1 MATYAVKQLEISV
14 KDSGESGDGVAIKD
28 LETLDISLNS
38 NVEQYTTIGE
48 VFERAVKTGAAME
61 LGLDGKYN
69 ESDPGQNELRETW
82 DKVGAEAEKT
92 IVVKFPAGS
101 KYEITG
107 PIGINDFGGGGAND
121 IGSFSATQNS
131 NGRPVFTPAP
141 TIEPTSVT
149 VDSAF
154 KTVKVGETI
163 KITAGVLP
171 SGAPQDVTFTSSD
184 EAKATVA
191 NDGTL
196 TGVAKTTSAIT
207 VKVKTVS
214 KPSIFKDVSVTVTD
228 A

>member
-14 KDSGESGDGVAIKD
+14 KDSGQSGDGVAIKD

-38 NVEQYTTIGE
+38 NVEKYTTIGE

-82 DKVGAEAEKT
+82 DKVGSEAEKT

-131 NGRPVFTPAP
+131 NGTPVFTPAL

-149 VDSAF
+149 VDSAS
-154 KTVKVGETI
+154 KTVKVGETVN
-163 KITAGVLP
+163 ITAGVLP

-184 EAKATVA
+184 EAKATVDS
-191 NDGTL
+191 DGVV
-196 TGVAKTTSAIT
+196 TGVATTVTAIKIT
-207 VKVKTVS
+207 VASTV
-214 KPSIFKDVSVTVTD
+214 KPSVKNEVSVSVTP

>member
-14 KDSGESGDGVAIKD
+14 KDSGGSGDGVAVKD

-92 IVVKFPAGS
+92 IVIKFPAGS

-131 NGRPVFTPAP
+131 NGTPVFTPAP

-149 VDSAF
+149 VDSAS
-154 KTVKVGETI
+154 KNVKVGETI

-171 SGAPQDVTFTSSD
+171 SGAPQTVTFTSSD
-184 EAKATVA
+184 ETKATVA
-191 NDGTL
+191 SDGTV
-196 TGVAKTTSAIT
+196 TGVETTTTAIKVTVAST
-207 VKVKTVS
+207 VKPSVKNEVS
-214 KPSIFKDVSVTVTD
+214 VSVTP

>member
-14 KDSGESGDGVAIKD
+14 KDSGESGDGVSIKD

-82 DKVGAEAEKT
+82 DKVGSEAEKT

-107 PIGINDFGGGGAND
+107 PIGINDFGGGAND

-131 NGRPVFTPAP
+131 NGTPVFTPAP

-149 VDSAF
+149 VDSAS

-191 NDGTL
+191 SDGTL
-196 TGVAKTTSAIT
+196 TGVATTVTAIKIT
-207 VKVKTVS
+207 IASKVK
-214 KPSIFKDVSVTVTD
+214 PSVKNDVSVSVTS

>member
-131 NGRPVFTPAP
+131 NGTPVFTPAP
-141 TIEPTSVT
+141 TI
-149 VDSAF
+149 D
-154 KTVKVGETI
+154 
-163 KITAGVLP
+163 
-171 SGAPQDVTFTSSD
+171 
-184 EAKATVA
+184 
-191 NDGTL
+191 
-196 TGVAKTTSAIT
+196 
-207 VKVKTVS
+207 
-214 KPSIFKDVSVTVTD
+214 
-228 A
+228 

>member
-14 KDSGESGDGVAIKD
+14 KDSGESGDGVSIKD

-82 DKVGAEAEKT
+82 DKVGSEAEKT

-107 PIGINDFGGGGAND
+107 PIGINDFGGGAND

-131 NGRPVFTPAP
+131 NGTPVFTPAP

-149 VDSAF
+149 VDSAS
-154 KTVKVGETI
+154 KTVKVGETV

-184 EAKATVA
+184 ETKATVA
-191 NDGTL
+191 SDGTL
-196 TGVAKTTSAIT
+196 TGVATTVTAIKIT
-207 VKVKTVS
+207 VASKVK
-214 KPSIFKDVSVTVTD
+214 PSVKNDVSVSVTS

>member
-107 PIGINDFGGGGAND
+107 PIGIN
-121 IGSFSATQNS
+121 
-131 NGRPVFTPAP
+131 
-141 TIEPTSVT
+141 
-149 VDSAF
+149 
-154 KTVKVGETI
+154 
-163 KITAGVLP
+163 
-171 SGAPQDVTFTSSD
+171 
-184 EAKATVA
+184 
-191 NDGTL
+191 
-196 TGVAKTTSAIT
+196 
-207 VKVKTVS
+207 
-214 KPSIFKDVSVTVTD
+214 
-228 A
+228 

>member
-121 IGSFSATQNS
+121 IGSFSATLNS
-131 NGRPVFTPAP
+131 NGAPVFTPAP

-149 VDSAF
+149 VDSAS
-154 KTVKVGETI
+154 KTVKVGETV

-184 EAKATVA
+184 ETKATVA
-191 NDGTL
+191 SDGTL
-196 TGVAKTTSAIT
+196 TGVATTVTAIKIT
-207 VKVKTVS
+207 VVSKVK
-214 KPSIFKDVSVTVTD
+214 PSVKNDVSVSVTS

>member
-14 KDSGESGDGVAIKD
+14 KDSGQSGDGVAIKD

-82 DKVGAEAEKT
+82 DKVGSEAEKT

-131 NGRPVFTPAP
+131 NGTPVFTPAL

-149 VDSAF
+149 VDSAS
-154 KTVKVGETI
+154 KTVKVGETVN
-163 KITAGVLP
+163 ITAGVLP
-171 SGAPQDVTFTSSD
+171 S
-184 EAKATVA
+184 
-191 NDGTL
+191 
-196 TGVAKTTSAIT
+196 
-207 VKVKTVS
+207 
-214 KPSIFKDVSVTVTD
+214 
-228 A
+228 

>member
-14 KDSGESGDGVAIKD
+14 KDSGQSGDGVAIKD

-82 DKVGAEAEKT
+82 DKVGSEAEKT

-131 NGRPVFTPAP
+131 NGTPVFTPAL

-149 VDSAF
+149 VDSAS
-154 KTVKVGETI
+154 KTVKVGETVN
-163 KITAGVLP
+163 ITAGVLP
-171 SGAPQDVTFTSSD
+171 SGAPHDVTFTSSD
-184 EAKATVA
+184 EAKATVDS
-191 NDGTL
+191 DGVV
-196 TGVAKTTSAIT
+196 TGVATTVTAIKIT
-207 VKVKTVS
+207 VASTV
-214 KPSIFKDVSVTVTD
+214 KPSVKNEVSVSVTP

>member
-14 KDSGESGDGVAIKD
+14 KDSGESGDGVSIKD

-82 DKVGAEAEKT
+82 DKVGSEAEKT

-107 PIGINDFGGGGAND
+107 PIGINDFGGGAND

-131 NGRPVFTPAP
+131 NGTPVFTPAP

-149 VDSAF
+149 VDSAS

-171 SGAPQDVTFTSSD
+171 AGAPQDVTFTSSD
-184 EAKATVA
+184 ETKATVDS
-191 NDGTL
+191 DGVV
-196 TGVAKTTSAIT
+196 TGVATTVTAIKIT
-207 VKVKTVS
+207 VASKVK
-214 KPSIFKDVSVTVTD
+214 PSVKNDVSVSVTS

>member
-14 KDSGESGDGVAIKD
+14 KDSGGSGDGVAVKD

-92 IVVKFPAGS
+92 IVIKFPAGS

-131 NGRPVFTPAP
+131 NGTPVFTPAP
-141 TIEPTSVT
+141 TIDPTSVT
-149 VDSAF
+149 VDSAS

-184 EAKATVA
+184 ETKATVA
-191 NDGTL
+191 SDGTI
-196 TGVAKTTSAIT
+196 TGVATTVTAIKVTVAST
-207 VKVKTVS
+207 VKPSVKN
-214 KPSIFKDVSVTVTD
+214 DVSVSVTS

>member
-14 KDSGESGDGVAIKD
+14 KDSGESGDGVSIKD

-48 VFERAVKTGAAME
+48 VFERAVKTGTAME

-82 DKVGAEAEKT
+82 DKVGSEAEKT
-92 IVVKFPAGS
+92 TVVKFPAGS

-131 NGRPVFTPAP
+131 NGTPVFTPAP

-149 VDSAF
+149 VDSAS

-171 SGAPQDVTFTSSD
+171 AGAPQDVTFTSSD
-184 EAKATVA
+184 ETKATVDS
-191 NDGTL
+191 DGVV
-196 TGVAKTTSAIT
+196 TGVATTVTAIKIT
-207 VKVKTVS
+207 VASKVK
-214 KPSIFKDVSVTVTD
+214 PSVKNDVSVSVTS

>member
-1 MATYAVKQLEISV
+1 M
-14 KDSGESGDGVAIKD
+14 
-28 LETLDISLNS
+28 
-38 NVEQYTTIGE
+38 EQYTTIGE

-82 DKVGAEAEKT
+82 DKVGSEAEKT

-131 NGRPVFTPAP
+131 NGTPVFTPAP

-149 VDSAF
+149 VDSAS
-154 KTVKVGETI
+154 KTVKVGETVN
-163 KITAGVLP
+163 ITAGVLP

-184 EAKATVA
+184 EAKATVDS
-191 NDGTL
+191 DGVV
-196 TGVAKTTSAIT
+196 TGVATTVTAIKIT
-207 VKVKTVS
+207 VASKVK
-214 KPSIFKDVSVTVTD
+214 PSVKNDVSVSVTS

>member
-1 MATYAVKQLEISV
+1 MATYAVIQLEISV
-14 KDSGESGDGVAIKD
+14 KDSGQSGDGVAIKD

-82 DKVGAEAEKT
+82 DKVGSEAEKT

-131 NGRPVFTPAP
+131 NGTPVFTPAP
-141 TIEPTSVT
+141 TIEPTNVT
-149 VDSAF
+149 ADSAS
-154 KTVKVGETI
+154 KTVKVGETV

-184 EAKATVA
+184 ETKATVA
-191 NDGTL
+191 SDGTL
-196 TGVAKTTSAIT
+196 TGVATTVTAIKIT
-207 VKVKTVS
+207 VASKVK
-214 KPSIFKDVSVTVTD
+214 PSVKNDVSVSVTS